1 MRRRFVLATAIVLA
15 LLIWSVVLP
24 NVSVI
29 AGSFAHGLDDWRSF
43 AASPADREALW
54 STLVISIGSVVAALI
69 IGLPLA
75 FLLGRFDFRGR
86 RALSAVATLPA
97 ALPPLVGV
105 IAFLFLYGESG
116 VVTRTVQRALGLE
129 HAPWSLTGL
138 SAIIF
143 VHAYTMYVYVFLFVA
158 AGLERYDGTLDEAA
172 AGLGATRAR
181 TLARITLPLLMPS
194 IAGAMLLVFMSSL
207 GSFSAPYIFGGG
219 QRVLAT
225 QILVS
230 KLNGSMGLAYVETT
244 VLALA
249 AVGALVALRGL
260 ERRRRYA
267 LAGKGKATRVAVRSP
282 ARRPCSRAAQP
293 WHAAMRRS

>member
-43 AASPADREALW
+43 AANPADREALW
-54 STLVISIGSVVAALI
+54 STLVISVGSVVAALT

-116 VVTRTVQRALGLE
+116 VVTRLV
-129 HAPWSLTGL
+129 
-138 SAIIF
+138 
-143 VHAYTMYVYVFLFVA
+143 
-158 AGLERYDGTLDEAA
+158 ER
-172 AGLGATRAR
+172 
-181 TLARITLPLLMPS
+181 P
-194 IAGAMLLVFMSSL
+194 
-207 GSFSAPYIFGGG
+207 
-219 QRVLAT
+219 
-225 QILVS
+225 
-230 KLNGSMGLAYVETT
+230 
-244 VLALA
+244 
-249 AVGALVALRGL
+249 RGL
-260 ERRRRYA
+260 DHPPP
-267 LAGKGKATRVAVRSP
+267 SP
-282 ARRPCSRAAQP
+282 HS
-293 WHAAMRRS
+293 